1 MLEEASYANH
11 KADYFWLLVQSAGML
26 LVRLQPLHETP
37 SELTAV
43 LNIGIVTTCEPSLS
57 LLSDVGAHP
66 TYVTPAAFFLTAH
79 FSQEDYP
86 YDWCVFSN
94 SARLAYSRNSTP
106 SPAGSC
112 TGSRRCVSAARSLV
126 ARA

>member
-1 MLEEASYANH
+1 MLEEASYANR

-57 LLSDVGAHP
+57 LLSLSLRVFLSTVSLP
-66 TYVTPAAFFLTAH
+66 TVFRLH
-79 FSQEDYP
+79 QEQ
-86 YDWCVFSN
+86 
-94 SARLAYSRNSTP
+94 
-106 SPAGSC
+106 
-112 TGSRRCVSAARSLV
+112 
-126 ARA
+126 